1 VLGKD
6 ERAFIGGASIEGD
19 DMEQMRGQCMS
30 ISVQMIGHLRI
41 SRGDTALTASS
52 LGGPKPRQIL
62 EILLLRLGTAVSKDQ
77 LVELLWGG
85 KAPGEALGTLES
97 YVSVLRR
104 HLQPGHAK
112 TGPLRTA
119 NAGYMLER
127 DLVDLDLD
135 RFDALLRGAELAEP
149 AAAYP
154 QLVEALELATEPLLG
169 DELTPEWA
177 AEARD
182 RHVARVAQAR
192 VLAAEAAAA
201 LSSPDDA
208 VRWAQQA
215 VDMEPLNER
224 AWSALV
230 AGLEQAGRYAEGIR
244 SYDRC
249 RRLLDREMGCTPG
262 PALRAAH
269 ARLLKAT
276 AADDSDLSEVLA
288 ALLLLSDNLRDDG
301 HDSEVPTRLRRPG
314 KHVEAAGQVVDSFLR
329 RALAS
334 A

>member
-1 VLGKD
+1 
-6 ERAFIGGASIEGD
+6 
-19 DMEQMRGQCMS
+19 MS

-41 SRGDTALTASS
+41 RRGDTVLTASN

-62 EILLLRLGTAVSKDQ
+62 EILLLRLGTTVSKDQ
-77 LVELLWGG
+77 LVDLLWGG
-85 KAPGEALGTLES
+85 KAPGEALATLES

-104 HLQPGHAK
+104 HLQPGHAR

-119 NAGYMLER
+119 NAGYLLER
-127 DLVDLDLD
+127 ELVDLDLD
-135 RFDALLRGAELAEP
+135 RFDSLLRDAELAGP
-149 AAAYP
+149 ADAYP
-154 QLVEALELATEPLLG
+154 QLVEALELAAEPLLG

-177 AEARD
+177 VEARD
-182 RHVARVAQAR
+182 RHASMVTGAR

-201 LSSPDDA
+201 LDRADDA

-215 VDMEPLNER
+215 VSAEPLNER

-249 RRLLDREMGCTPG
+249 RRLLDREMGCMPG

-276 AADDSDLSEVLA
+276 AQEDGELSEVLA
-288 ALLLLSDNLRDDG
+288 ALLLLSDSMRAGQDG
-301 HDSEVPTRLRRPG
+301 PGVPVRAGIRRPG
-314 KHVEAAGQVVDSFLR
+314 KNLQAAGQVVDSFLR

>member
-1 VLGKD
+1 
-6 ERAFIGGASIEGD
+6 
-19 DMEQMRGQCMS
+19 MPGQCMS

-41 SRGDTALTASS
+41 RRGDTVLTAST
-52 LGGPKPRQIL
+52 LGGPKPRQVL

-85 KAPGEALGTLES
+85 KAPGEALATLES

-119 NAGYMLER
+119 NSGYLLER
-127 DLVDLDLD
+127 ELVDLDLE
-135 RFDALLRGAELAEP
+135 RFDTLVRDAELAQP
-149 AAAYP
+149 ADAYP
-154 QLVEALELATEPLLG
+154 RLVEALELASGPLLG

-182 RHVARVAQAR
+182 RHAAVVAEAR

-201 LSSPDDA
+201 LARPDDT

-215 VDMEPLNER
+215 VDAEPLNER

-230 AGLEQAGRYAEGIR
+230 AGLEQAGRYAEGLR
-244 SYDRC
+244 CYDKC
-249 RRLLDREMGCTPG
+249 RRLLDREMGCMPG

-269 ARLLKAT
+269 ARLLKST
-276 AADDSDLSEVLA
+276 AQDDGDLSEVLA
-288 ALLLLSDNLRDDG
+288 
-301 HDSEVPTRLRRPG
+301 
-314 KHVEAAGQVVDSFLR
+314 
-329 RALAS
+329 
-334 A
+334 

>member
-1 VLGKD
+1 MPAQV
-6 ERAFIGGASIEGD
+6 
-19 DMEQMRGQCMS
+19 MS
-30 ISVQMIGHLRI
+30 ISVQMIGHLTIR
-41 SRGDTALTASS
+41 RGGSVLTAAT

-77 LVELLWGG
+77 LVDLLWGG
-85 KAPGEALGTLES
+85 KAPGEALATLES

-104 HLQPGHAK
+104 HLQPGHAR

-119 NAGYMLER
+119 NSGYLLER
-127 DLVDLDLD
+127 ELVDLDLG
-135 RFDALLRGAELAEP
+135 RFGSLLRHAELAGP
-149 AAAYP
+149 ADAYP
-154 QLVEALELATEPLLG
+154 QLVQALELAAEPLLA

-177 AEARD
+177 VEARD
-182 RHVARVAQAR
+182 RHAARVTRAR

-201 LSSPDDA
+201 LARPEDA

-215 VDMEPLNER
+215 VDEEPLNER

-230 AGLEQAGRYAEGIR
+230 AGLEQAGRYADGIR

-249 RRLLDREMGCTPG
+249 RRILDREMGCLPG
-262 PALRAAH
+262 PALQAAH
-269 ARLLKAT
+269 ARLLQAT
-276 AADDSDLSEVLA
+276 AQDDGDLAEVLA
-288 ALLLLSDNLRDDG
+288 ALLLLSDSMRSGRGNPGGRPAG
-301 HDSEVPTRLRRPG
+301 AGGRRSG
-314 KHVEAAGQVVDSFLR
+314 KSLAAAGQVVDSFLR